1 MKRFTEA
8 LLGDRSDAAW
18 EVDRWEQM
26 ENSNRNHKRVS
37 AASLGIAALAVAG
50 MVTLSQMKQVVFVPI
65 VTDRITGETTVG
77 QALREDTVPALDA
90 LDKKCAGDFVR
101 AREGYSW
108 AFLKRDYD
116 AVARLAS
123 PEVFAPF
130 QALYYPQIGKG
141 RQQAWAKGQEHV
153 ITIVSRRLTG
163 AAVGG
168 GKGMVVTYDKAS
180 TYHDKSRH
188 DAITRHVATLTY
200 DYHPKML
207 QKEEDRA
214 ENPYG
219 CVITAYRSDPVGD
232 TQGAAP

>member
-1 MKRFTEA
+1 MK
-8 LLGDRSDAAW
+8 
-18 EVDRWEQM
+18 
-26 ENSNRNHKRVS
+26 
-37 AASLGIAALAVAG
+37 IAFAG
-50 MVTLSQMKQVVFVPI
+50 TPDF
-65 VTDRITGETTVG
+65 
-77 QALREDTVPALDA
+77 AVPALDA

-163 AAVGG
+163 PASSSTEHAELRSSLTSRRFRVDRERRAPAAT
-168 GKGMVVTYDKAS
+168 M
-180 TYHDKSRH
+180 KSYSSCRWF
-188 DAITRHVATLTY
+188 
-200 DYHPKML
+200 P
-207 QKEEDRA
+207 
-214 ENPYG
+214 
-219 CVITAYRSDPVGD
+219 
-232 TQGAAP
+232 